1 MITTFFA
8 AIHEFAVLGTTFFIL
23 ALATLWYSPLMF
35 GNLWLRVS
43 KTTGVVFD
51 ETKAGFWKQLG
62 IAFVAYLGMVT
73 LVALA
78 VTFTSV
84 TGLPL
89 GIVMLGASVFIACV
103 TVPPA
108 LFEARPWQY
117 YGIHTGFM
125 ILSVLVAAVLLTYWP
140 W

>member
-23 ALATLWYSPLMF
+23 ALATLWYSPLLF

-62 IAFVAYLGMVT
+62 SAFVAHW
-73 LVALA
+73 
-78 VTFTSV
+78 
-84 TGLPL
+84 
-89 GIVMLGASVFIACV
+89 
-103 TVPPA
+103 
-108 LFEARPWQY
+108 R
-117 YGIHTGFM
+117 
-125 ILSVLVAAVLLTYWP
+125 
-140 W
+140 